1 MKYKKYEEVKR
12 VKNKLESEIN
22 TNFKVLRRVSI
33 GMTIIALIIS
43 IACMKLGIENEALML
58 ENEDLKKGIET
69 LSHAVE
75 TKDSM
80 IADLEENCKDLFIEN
95 QNLKFGGNK

>member
-33 GMTIIALIIS
+33 GMTLIALIIS
-43 IACMKLGIENEALML
+43 IACMKLGIENDALKL
-58 ENEDLKKGIET
+58 ENEDLRTGIEV
-69 LSHAVE
+69 LSHSIE

-80 IADLEENCKDLFIEN
+80 IADLEENLKDLFIEN
-95 QNLKFGGNK
+95 QNLKFGGN

>member
-1 MKYKKYEEVKR
+1 MNIGKYEEVKYEA
-12 VKNKLESEIN
+12 NKLETDIN
-22 TNFKVLRRVSI
+22 KGYKFFSKVSI
-33 GMTIIALIIS
+33 AMTIIALIIS

-58 ENEDLKKGIET
+58 ENEDLKTGIET

-80 IADLEENCKDLFIEN
+80 IADIQED
-95 QNLKFGGNK
+95 NLKLQEMLGNE

>member
-12 VKNKLESEIN
+12 VKNNLESEIN

-43 IACMKLGIENEALML
+43 IACMKLGIENDSLKI
-58 ENEDLKKGIET
+58 ENADLKEGIEV
-69 LSHAVE
+69 LSHSIE

-80 IADLEENCKDLFIEN
+80 IADLQEDNIRLQEMIK
-95 QNLKFGGNK
+95 

>member
-1 MKYKKYEEVKR
+1 MQLKKYEEVKYEA
-12 VKNKLESEIN
+12 NKLDTDIKRD
-22 TNFKVLRRVSI
+22 FKILSKVSI

-58 ENEDLKKGIET
+58 ENEDLKTGIET

-80 IADLEENCKDLFIEN
+80 IADIQED
-95 QNLKFGGNK
+95 NLKLQEMLGNE